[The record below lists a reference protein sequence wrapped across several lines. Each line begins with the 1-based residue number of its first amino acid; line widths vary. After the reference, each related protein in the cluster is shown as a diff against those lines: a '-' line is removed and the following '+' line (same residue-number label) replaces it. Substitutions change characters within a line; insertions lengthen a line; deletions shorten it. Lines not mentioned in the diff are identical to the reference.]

1 MIICLIASVLAL
13 TSPGTTPTWHMV
25 VQGPNR
31 EISDIMMTLGAFST
45 ATAKGTLPLGGRV
58 VGARDFDG
66 NGSLDI
72 LAQYDPDGAGPRPQG
87 TFLWRFDG
95 ATRIG
100 VTQLG
105 GVQSGYTEPVGITDM
120 NGDGNYE
127 YLMWNPDTHYVKSF
141 EVLKSAPYAG
151 GERLILNGGR
161 GSYSQVVGVS
171 DMNADGQD
179 DLLLQDPATKQLRYC
194 YFNGTNPM
202 RVSPVVSD
210 EVPTSPIA
218 GAVAA
223 LAPEWLYSSIILQSP
238 DGIQPREI
246 WVYQD
251 TALTGRYGLIGDEA
265 YRSWPIVALAP

>member
-1 MIICLIASVLAL
+1 MKIRMFTCTLFIAG
-13 TSPGTTPTWHMV
+13 TSAAHAWHMV
-25 VQGPNR
+25 VQGPSGQIEDLVMLRAHVESAVN
-31 EISDIMMTLGAFST
+31 L
-45 ATAKGTLPLGGRV
+45 GTLPLGGRV

-95 ATRIG
+95 ASRIG
-100 VTQLG
+100 VIQLG
-105 GVQSGYTEPVGITDM
+105 GVQSGYTKPVGITDM

-127 YLMWNPDTHYVKSF
+127 YLMWNPDTHSVKSF

-151 GERLILNGGR
+151 GERLILTGGR
-161 GSYSQVVGVS
+161 GSFSKVVGVS

-179 DLLLQDPATKQLRYC
+179 DLVLQDPATKQLRYC
-194 YFNGTNPM
+194 YFYGTSPM
-202 RVSPVVSD
+202 RVSPVLTV
-210 EVPTSPIA
+210 EVPTVPIA
-218 GAVAA
+218 GAVEA
-223 LAPEWLYSSIILQSP
+223 LPPVWHYASIIVQSP

-251 TALTGRYGLIGDEA
+251 VEQTDAYPLSGDEA